1 MVWLCKTKIRWKTKL
16 CSMDSDGF
24 IVYIKTDDIYKDIV
38 EDVGLI
44 TRSYESAGLLPKEK
58 NKNLIGLVKNNLGRE
73 IMKGKHKFENYKSCL
88 EATQL
93 ENKIN
98 HLEKIQIDKD
108 STIVLKKSSI
118 IHTKIS
124 INVTNTTNI

>member
-1 MVWLCKTKIRWKTKL
+1 
-16 CSMDSDGF
+16 MDSDGF
-24 IVYIKTDDIYKDIV
+24 IVYIKTGDIYKDIV

-58 NKNLIGLVKNNLGRE
+58 NKNVIGLVKNNLGRE

-108 STIVLKKSSI
+108 STIVLKKSSR

>member
-1 MVWLCKTKIRWKTKL
+1 M
-16 CSMDSDGF
+16 
-24 IVYIKTDDIYKDIV
+24 
-38 EDVGLI
+38 
-44 TRSYESAGLLPKEK
+44 
-58 NKNLIGLVKNNLGRE
+58 KNNLGGE

-108 STIVLKKSSI
+108 STKKI
-118 IHTKIS
+118 IKNS
-124 INVTNTTNI
+124 YENIN